1 MFVSKVGAYQN
12 CYSLG
17 QDHSLPQNIRHC
29 LSGLPET
36 NTLAYFEVQHCRKK
50 VYNVDTWLAMVAP
63 CLAAVTA
70 SAMFI
75 LESLWEP
82 VIAET
87 TINRVTRFGNFLLIR
102 LLLKAH

>member
-1 MFVSKVGAYQN
+1 
-12 CYSLG
+12 
-17 QDHSLPQNIRHC
+17 
-29 LSGLPET
+29 
-36 NTLAYFEVQHCRKK
+36 
-50 VYNVDTWLAMVAP
+50 MVAP

-82 VIAET
+82 EIAET
-87 TINRVTRFGNFLLIR
+87 TINRVTRFGDFLMIW